1 MLDLNE
7 KLDLWVK
14 ITGVNPNEHKT
25 SYTIKLDGK
34 LSDYDIEKMNNK
46 ILEALSYDETGLFA
60 ESYLKVFFTQ
70 YLKNKDLS
78 LYELITNNNMSDYI
92 RDIKTLYKALIED
105 DAETVAMEEAKK
117 IMDFYNLSMSELNLS
132 DIAELRTS
140 ANNCINGT
148 LKTIQLSRGNTGDE
162 FKASKNIVMYK
173 DINALITCAAK
184 GSINGVSLAYIRND
198 KQITDSYFAFVI
210 KNGDNLWLLTDM
222 PEYSHPLQNKMSRCP
237 GRNMSRRIES
247 NLFPYE
253 SVANIDTSDLWN
265 KGRYGASEKST
276 ELSTSIH
283 DDDLYTIIG
292 TLDTLLQDEAFWTV
306 MMFSL
311 IKDKFYT
318 NKVPELPISYAGYM
332 VNSPLLDKSETS
344 LIVRNALPTI
354 CIDEINISDTKG
366 LKYQTEYYKFDDENN
381 YIMLRYKDKV
391 DTNFLNIIN
400 ETDKYATIEE
410 KYAIKDVWGEK
421 VGCEYAALDLSIPRT
436 EEKLHYDQKW
446 IARYNYAKE
455 INKLLQED
463 CQNNLNAINNTING
477 YISKRLEELIIM
489 HLQGK
494 LIGHRIIS
502 NPNGFGMIYEDE
514 PSNLGKMYDLHK
526 FYNDR
531 SLNARY
537 TYGYDRY
544 TNYNDIKCA
553 FTGKSAS
560 IIFHIE
566 PQNANDLAL
575 ICGIPVNDLPELI
588 RNYEKKDKYY
598 GNNILD
604 NIDPMLWGIKDP
616 FNKID
621 FDINICISKTMYKTL
636 CNKAGVAYDKFW
648 ENEKPECYTD
658 KYNMHKC
665 EGKYTYDTDT
675 HCHVLLKKCRKC
687 KWRK

>member
-25 SYTIKLDGK
+25 KYTIKLDGK
-34 LSDYDIEKMNNK
+34 LSDYDIEQMNNK

-105 DAETVAMEEAKK
+105 DAETVAMDEAKK
-117 IMDFYNLSMSELNLS
+117 IMDFYNLSMSELNLL

-148 LKTIQLSRGNTGDE
+148 LKTIQFSRGNTGDE

-173 DINALITCAAK
+173 GINALITCAAK
-184 GSINGVSLAYIRND
+184 GAINGVSLAYIRND

-265 KGRYGASEKST
+265 KGKYGTSEKST

-318 NKVPELPISYAGYM
+318 NKVPELLISYVGNM
-332 VNSPLLDKSETS
+332 INSPLLEKSETS
-344 LIVRNALPTI
+344 IIVKNALPTI
-354 CIDEINISDTKG
+354 LLNEIDISDTKG
-366 LKYQTEYYKFDDENN
+366 MTYQTEYYKFDDENN
-381 YIMLRYKDKV
+381 YIVSRYKDRI

-400 ETDKYATIEE
+400 ETDKYAAIEE
-410 KYAIKDVWGEK
+410 KYAIEDVWGKK

-463 CQNNLNAINNTING
+463 YENNYKTVIDEIGTH
-477 YISKRLEELIIM
+477 ISKRIRKLVIM
-489 HLQGK
+489 HLRGK
-494 LIGHRIIS
+494 LIGNKIIS
-502 NPNGFGMIYEDE
+502 NPNGHGTVYEE
-514 PSNLGKMYDLHK
+514 QQSNIGKMYDMKTL
-526 FYNDR
+526 YNGSNFR
-531 SLNARY
+531 AEY
-537 TYGYDRY
+537 TYGYNRY

-553 FTGKSAS
+553 FSNKAAS
-560 IIFHIE
+560 IVLQIK

-575 ICGIPVNDLPELI
+575 ICGISVNDLPELI
-588 RNYEKKDKYY
+588 RNYEKRDRYY

-604 NIDPMLWGIKDP
+604 NIDPMIWVIKDP
-616 FNKID
+616 FNKMD
-621 FDINICISKTMYKTL
+621 FTINICISKTEYKAL
-636 CNKAGVAYDKFW
+636 CKEAGVAYDKFW
-648 ENEKPECYTD
+648 ENVKPECYTD

-665 EGKYTYDTDT
+665 EGKYTYYTDT